1 MPGFDGLKPFLIK
14 KLRPIGPTGFDWHR
28 MCMRWGGEDSIT
40 PGEGVETSRC
50 TMMTMIRPNLTILR
64 RLPTIH
70 QVSEAW
76 GRLELKLETA
86 DTRYW
91 LTTEGVA
98 RKTTGMPINYVID
111 YVTVEKRADDGS
123 WDLKAVYSPEA
134 WKLSQGFDYC
144 QMLYQELERLNDELD
159 DHFSWDTVRSIEQLE
174 RELDATHRA
183 VFELSEKVRQCC
195 A

>member
-1 MPGFDGLKPFLIK
+1 MTATMTPNAT
-14 KLRPIGPTGFDWHR
+14 TG
-28 MCMRWGGEDSIT
+28 S
-40 PGEGVETSRC
+40 
-50 TMMTMIRPNLTILR
+50 MTGIRPNLHLLR

-70 QVSEAW
+70 QVAESW
-76 GRLELKLETA
+76 GKLELKLETE

-98 RKTTGMPINYVID
+98 RKTSGTPINYVID

-144 QMLYQELERLNDELD
+144 QLLYLELD
-159 DHFSWDTVRSIEQLE
+159 QLRCQLEDQFSWETVREISSLE
-174 RELDATHRA
+174 RELELTNRA
-183 VFELSEKVRQCC
+183 VFELSEKVRQTWG
-195 A
+195 